1 MSLPYDYYP
10 LVMKAIGLLSE
21 GRTRTRACDEA
32 GISIATL
39 DNYVKSSPELQ
50 EMYKEAEQR
59 SYDAM
64 AEALVDIDNHRIHGR
79 SDPKMAAV
87 VSKNIMFLLSK
98 RKPKE
103 YGERITVDHN
113 VTMDKA
119 IVDALTAGKRRAS
132 EALTID
138 ATFESLPSPSEEEAE
153 IAALCSF

>member
-1 MSLPYDYYP
+1 
-10 LVMKAIGLLSE
+10 MKAIGLFAE
-21 GRTRTRACDEA
+21 GRTKTRACDEV
-32 GISIATL
+32 GISIATFEG
-39 DNYVKSSPELQ
+39 YVKASPELQ
-50 EMYKEAEQR
+50 EIYREAEQR

-98 RKPKE
+98 RRPKE

-119 IVDALTAGKRRAS
+119 IVDALTAGKRRAT
-132 EALTID
+132 EALTVD
-138 ATFESLPSPSEEEAE
+138 ATFEELPSSEEQAE